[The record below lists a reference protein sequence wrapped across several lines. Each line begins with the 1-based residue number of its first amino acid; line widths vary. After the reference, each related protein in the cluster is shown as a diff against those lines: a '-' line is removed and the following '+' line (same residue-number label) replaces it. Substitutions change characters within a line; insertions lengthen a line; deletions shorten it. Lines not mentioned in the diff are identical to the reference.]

1 MAKKKAAKKVAAK
14 RTRAVAKK
22 VTKAKSAKA
31 SAKKSPA
38 AKKAG
43 ANSKAAPAK
52 RRVKRISLGR
62 PKVTAEEKL
71 YMLFKDDYHARQIFE
86 FLRVET
92 VGELEHYSPE
102 QIVDR
107 LSAPIV
113 ITVQRIRRQLASLNR
128 SLAGDEAFAAEH
140 KQK

>member
-1 MAKKKAAKKVAAK
+1 MAKKKAAKKVTKTKAAK
-14 RTRAVAKK
+14 T
-22 VTKAKSAKA
+22 SAKRKA
-31 SAKKSPA
+31 PA
-38 AKKAG
+38 ARKAG
-43 ANSKAAPAK
+43 GNSKAAPTK
-52 RRVKRISLGR
+52 RRLKRISLGR

-92 VGELEHYSPE
+92 VGELEQYAPE

-113 ITVQRIRRQLASLNR
+113 MTVQRIRRQLASLNR